1 MNDEIDR
8 FDQIMFDVTKK
19 MIDQINQYN
28 KQDDDYIKNGLI
40 ICGKCNTPKQKI
52 ETLFEKEWI
61 IPVACECK
69 KEYLK
74 QEEEKK
80 AAEKARQRILNLRQ
94 KGIADEV
101 CNDWTFQNDK
111 GYNPKATQTAKR
123 YVDKWA
129 EVKEKN
135 IGLLFYGD
143 VGTGKS
149 FIAYCIANALID
161 KGIPVLATNL
171 PKLISKIQSSYGDQ
185 TEIIN
190 QVERAELLLLDDLG
204 VERNSDFAL
213 EKVFEII
220 DTRIKSGK
228 PLIVT
233 TNLSPNDFKTNELK
247 FKRIFDRII
256 GVTVPVQ
263 ITGES
268 IRQKQNKDRTKIA
281 SEILGL

>member
-1 MNDEIDR
+1 MNDEISR
-8 FDQIMFDVTKK
+8 FDQILFDVTKK
-19 MIDQINQYN
+19 MIDQINQDS
-28 KQDDDYIKNGLI
+28 KQDSDYVENGLI
-40 ICGKCNTPKQKI
+40 ICGKCNTPKQKRA
-52 ETLFEKEWI
+52 TYFEKEWI

-74 QEEEKK
+74 QEKEKE
-80 AAEKARQRILNLRQ
+80 AAEKARQRVLNLRR

-101 CNDWTFQNDK
+101 CNDWIFQNDK

-123 YVDKWA
+123 YVDKWE

-149 FIAYCIANALID
+149 FMAYCIANALIN

-204 VERNSDFAL
+204 VERNTDFAL
-213 EKVFEII
+213 EKVFEVI

-233 TNLSPNDFKTNELK
+233 TNLSPSDFKTDEIK
-247 FKRIFDRII
+247 FKRIFDRIV

-263 ITGES
+263 VTGES
-268 IRQKQNKDRTKIA
+268 IRRKEQKDKQKIA